1 MRLNLLLALV
11 GAVCARP
18 NIVVLLTDDQ
28 DLRLGSPDYQQVLQE
43 RLVKKGASFMNHHVT
58 TAVCCPSRASLLK
71 GQLAHNTNI
80 THVRAPGGDYDKW
93 VLAGQDNEYLPQYMK
108 QAGYRTEL
116 MSKNGEVPLNYRGFH
131 QTDIIRAKDPWLLF
145 LAPTSPHVGN
155 DNHYCEPL
163 ARHSNDFENVNAP
176 RRPDFNP
183 EQEFQEQK
191 GYFLKGLRLM
201 NQTEIDWAD
210 MTHRRRLQCLQGVD
224 DIIED
229 TISYLEAKGQMEN
242 TYFIFTS
249 DNGYHLGQWRVTA
262 GKSLPYG
269 TDSNVPLVVR
279 GLGIPEGVES
289 NLPGT
294 HVDLVPTMLEIAGL
308 ERRKWPKLLDGRS
321 LLGQWRQPRHP
332 GKGTG
337 SDEEVINIEHW
348 GFKSIEAPVAPKV
361 YPMATYKTIR
371 VVGEHT
377 AWLYVVWCSGE
388 SELYNLI
395 DDPYE
400 MHNLIASNDPE
411 IERTVDRLNAL
422 MLFMKSCGE
431 DTCRKP
437 WANFNAGRRIS
448 SFRQAMK
455 PQFDGYFA
463 SFPRFKFGECMDYQY
478 DPNEEPFFP
487 PESVSLGSEYRRPTD
502 NYVTA
507 FPQILLEPNQE
518 PAGGWEQRYATI
530 DEIMAKATPLSKEDI
545 YGQGRFKR
553 EEAYEMVIDEDNDFG
568 V

>member
-1 MRLNLLLALV
+1 
-11 GAVCARP
+11 
-18 NIVVLLTDDQ
+18 
-28 DLRLGSPDYQQVLQE
+28 
-43 RLVKKGASFMNHHVT
+43 
-58 TAVCCPSRASLLK
+58 
-71 GQLAHNTNI
+71 
-80 THVRAPGGDYDKW
+80 
-93 VLAGQDNEYLPQYMK
+93 
-108 QAGYRTEL
+108 
-116 MSKNGEVPLNYRGFH
+116 
-131 QTDIIRAKDPWLLF
+131 
-145 LAPTSPHVGN
+145 
-155 DNHYCEPL
+155 
-163 ARHSNDFENVNAP
+163 
-176 RRPDFNP
+176 
-183 EQEFQEQK
+183 
-191 GYFLKGLRLM
+191 
-201 NQTEIDWAD
+201 
-210 MTHRRRLQCLQGVD
+210 
-224 DIIED
+224 
-229 TISYLEAKGQMEN
+229 
-242 TYFIFTS
+242 
-249 DNGYHLGQWRVTA
+249 
-262 GKSLPYG
+262 
-269 TDSNVPLVVR
+269 
-279 GLGIPEGVES
+279 
-289 NLPGT
+289 
-294 HVDLVPTMLEIAGL
+294 MLDIAGV

-321 LLGQWRQPRHP
+321 LLGQWRRPLHP

-348 GFKSIEAPVAPKV
+348 GFKSIEAPVVPKV

-395 DDPYE
+395 VSGSWASNRHNPFPLTLFKDDPYE

-411 IERTVDRLNAL
+411 VERTVDRLNAL

-437 WANFNAGRRIS
+437 WANFDAGRRIS

-478 DPNEEPFFP
+478 APNEEPFFP

-507 FPQILLEPNQE
+507 FPQILLERNQE
-518 PAGGWEQRYATI
+518 PAGGWEQRYAAI
-530 DEIMAKATPLSKEDI
+530 DEIMAKARPLSKEDI
-545 YGQGRFKR
+545 YGPGRFKR